1 MLLYHVSA
9 DIDMQERLFTPRVPE
24 LSRKA
29 KEIEDILIPRICFA
43 ESVSGC
49 FSALPKYSRQK
60 LAKPEARFVLYQI
73 DADELPSD
81 AFVSNREIVEKKLV
95 YDANITKEWWILQE
109 IFLKGKLCEV
119 ICAEQRELLDIPLIA
134 DVKAWNYFVKYRII
148 E

>member
-9 DIDMQERLFTPRVPE
+9 DVDVQERLFTPRVPE

-73 DADELPSD
+73 DTDELPSD
-81 AFVSNREIVEKKLV
+81 AFVSNRKIVEKCLV
-95 YDANITKEWWILQE
+95 YVSLTRARKEAYITYT
-109 IFLKGKLCEV
+109 GKPSEV
-119 ICAEQRELLDIPLIA
+119 LNL
-134 DVKAWNYFVKYRII
+134 
-148 E
+148 